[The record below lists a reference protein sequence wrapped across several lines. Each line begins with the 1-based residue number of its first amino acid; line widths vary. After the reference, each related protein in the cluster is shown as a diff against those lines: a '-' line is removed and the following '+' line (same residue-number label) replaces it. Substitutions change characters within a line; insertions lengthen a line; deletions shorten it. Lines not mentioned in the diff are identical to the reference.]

1 MPVEKVTKRLLF
13 IKLWLI
19 IRCST
24 RLQNQ
29 KYTYAI
35 YSVVLYVGRQ
45 KVHYKKSNVCHV
57 YSGKLEKDWE
67 INALCSVYML
77 F

>member
-35 YSVVLYVGRQ
+35 YSVVYRLVDRRYIIRSQVYTVYIVGNLN
-45 KVHYKKSNVCHV
+45 KIGSKNF
-57 YSGKLEKDWE
+57 
-67 INALCSVYML
+67 M
-77 F
+77 